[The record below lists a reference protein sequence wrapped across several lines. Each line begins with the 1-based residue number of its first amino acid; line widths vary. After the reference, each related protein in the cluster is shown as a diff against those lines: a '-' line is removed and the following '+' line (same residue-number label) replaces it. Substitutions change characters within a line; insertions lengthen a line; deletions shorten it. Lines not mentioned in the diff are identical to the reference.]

1 VYQDGSTTLRESWNE
16 EQTGVMVLNI
26 LEETKH
32 IQAWGLRAC
41 LDTEGTGSL
50 YQDVPALHV
59 FTLYVRTYS

>member
-1 VYQDGSTTLRESWNE
+1 
-16 EQTGVMVLNI
+16 MVLNI